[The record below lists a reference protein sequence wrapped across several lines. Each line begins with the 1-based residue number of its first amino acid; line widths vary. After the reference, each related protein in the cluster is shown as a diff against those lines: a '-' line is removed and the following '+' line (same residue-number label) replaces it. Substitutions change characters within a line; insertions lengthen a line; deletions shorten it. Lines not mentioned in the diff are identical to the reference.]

1 MRQIALRGI
10 RLYQQMVSPYL
21 GSVCRYEP
29 TCSRYSYEAIQRH
42 GLLSGSWLMLRRL
55 ARCRPLGGNGYDPV
69 L

>member
-21 GSVCRYEP
+21 GPACRYEP
-29 TCSRYSYEAIQRH
+29 TCSRYSSEAIQRH

-55 ARCRPLGGNGYDPV
+55 ARCRPLGGSGYDPV
-69 L
+69 P